1 LREPVAY
8 LSLRVDVKQIKCQGE
23 RGRDA
28 IRGVLTTRAFAPL
41 VQNRWHFSP
50 TGANGCPAC
59 AVYRATGS
67 GGPSRAFGIQIVTLT
82 AGTSDALIAE
92 VTTFLDPWLVTSF
105 GFQQEL
111 TQQKV
116 SHC

>member
-1 LREPVAY
+1 MPGRE
-8 LSLRVDVKQIKCQGE
+8 E
-23 RGRDA
+23 RDA
-28 IRGVLTTRAFAPL
+28 IRGVLTAQAFAPL

-50 TGANGCPAC
+50 TGANGCPAL

-67 GGPSRAFGIQIVTLT
+67 GSPSRAFGIQIVTLA
-82 AGTSDALIAE
+82 AGTSNVLIAE

-105 GFQQEL
+105 GFPHEL
-111 TQQKV
+111 TQQTV